1 MPSRALTDE
10 DFRRWRTYAPR
21 VKHIGT
27 HSSAWGRTDP
37 RRCKLDISFYDSLE
51 LHGVLPINRLTSY
64 TGRDWTDSVTFH
76 RVLSKTT
83 VAVSFSGFYG
93 QTPYFTSPAP
103 LVFTLPHTLRALR
116 FGGDQRFDL
125 RLFNATLLTL
135 PHLEVL
141 RCLTSL
147 PVPDEVL
154 HHILSSAVLLE
165 LELGNLPQ
173 DFRRCMPSHTPLRLQ
188 HFGLRTERLEEC
200 PAVFT
205 SLDTS
210 RLESIKVFYHD
221 RHNHP
226 LAPRDQSFFA
236 SLLSCVVLKKI
247 EFIAPAVLC
256 SFLEVSNINLMTVTP
271 LLKLRDLEELII
283 TSPTG
288 FIFDNESIKM
298 FARSWANMRHLE
310 FNSRYPRWQGVTD
323 YKITLDGL
331 AIIAKSWPN
340 LEHLN
345 ICLTARGDFE
355 NSIKDLALDVGKL
368 QSCSTLR
375 SLGVGLDSPVPYK
388 PLVVAAFLHEIF
400 PNLSTIQGL
409 ERPELPDEWRQIQG
423 RLRHLIGLGKRTLVD
438 TVGVLE
444 RATLVSKQIPLTLE
458 WKELYDLFRLK
469 GRLP

>member
-1 MPSRALTDE
+1 VIKLTFSREVPSRALTDE
-10 DFRRWRTYAPR
+10 DFCRWRTYVPR

-27 HSSAWGRTDP
+27 HPSARWRTGP

-51 LHGVLPINRLTSY
+51 LHGVLSINGLISY

-76 RVLSKTT
+76 RVLSST
-83 VAVSFSGFYG
+83 AVEVTFSGFAG
-93 QTPYFTSPAP
+93 QTPPYFRSQAP

-125 RLFNATLLTL
+125 CLFHATLLTL

-154 HHILSSAVLLE
+154 EHILSSANLLE

-173 DFRRCMPSHTPLRLQ
+173 DFHRCMPSQTPLRLR
-188 HFGLRTERLEEC
+188 HFGLRTEGLEEC
-200 PAVFT
+200 AGIFM

-210 RLESIKVFYHD
+210 RLESIKVVYYYGHT
-221 RHNHP
+221 RP
-226 LAPRDQSFFA
+226 LATRGQSFFA
-236 SLLSCVVLKKI
+236 SLPSCMVLKKI
-247 EFIAPAVLC
+247 EFVTTSVHCPP
-256 SFLEVSNINLMTVTP
+256 INLTTMKP
-271 LLKLRDLEELII
+271 LLKLPNVEELII

-288 FIFDNESIKM
+288 FIFDNESLKL
-298 FARSWANMRHLE
+298 FAQSWANMRRLKL
-310 FNSRYPRWQGVTD
+310 NSGHPQWTRVTS

-340 LEHLN
+340 LESLN
-345 ICLTARGDFE
+345 ICLTACGDFE
-355 NSIKDLALDVGKL
+355 NSIKDLDLDVGQQ

-375 SLGVGLDSPVPYK
+375 SLGVGWNSPVPDK

-400 PNLSTIQGL
+400 PNLSTI
-409 ERPELPDEWRQIQG
+409 
-423 RLRHLIGLGKRTLVD
+423 
-438 TVGVLE
+438 
-444 RATLVSKQIPLTLE
+444 
-458 WKELYDLFRLK
+458 
-469 GRLP
+469 